1 MVKVKRRMQVIQLFV
16 FDFISYWRR
25 QETAAGEGHSWLVV
39 QQQSEDELV
48 RSVGLHLRAARSG
61 LLGSAI

>member
-1 MVKVKRRMQVIQLFV
+1 MVQVQCRMQVIQLFV
-16 FDFISYWRR
+16 FYFRSYWRR
-25 QETAAGEGHSWLVV
+25 RETAAGEGHSWLVV

-48 RSVGLHLRAARSG
+48 RSVGRHLIAARSG